1 VILLYP
7 NQFFDF
13 GECIVLFNLIS
24 VVGIIL
30 ILGNFT
36 GNASFKKEIGFSHPT

>member
-1 VILLYP
+1 LREFIT
-7 NQFFDF
+7 
-13 GECIVLFNLIS
+13 LFISVS

-36 GNASFKKEIGFSHPT
+36 GNAAFKNETASSLPA